1 MLPVL
6 YTFESSISAYMPTSV
21 VVSLVHTCLHIS
33 FMNTDVSI
41 SSILNFDNSLAGSLL
56 TEGLLDGGTEPGPAE
71 IMVNKTVSGPTA
83 LMWRTLI
90 IDK

>member
-1 MLPVL
+1 MPEL

-21 VVSLVHTCLHIS
+21 VIILLHICLHIS

-41 SSILNFDNSLAGSLL
+41 SSILNFDNSSAGSLL